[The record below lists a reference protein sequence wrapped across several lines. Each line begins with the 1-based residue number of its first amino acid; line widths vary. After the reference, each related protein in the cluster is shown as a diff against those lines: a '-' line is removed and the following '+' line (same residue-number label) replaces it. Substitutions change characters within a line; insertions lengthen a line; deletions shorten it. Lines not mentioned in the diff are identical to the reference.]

1 MAVTADIDQKT
12 GQGHCAER
20 GLAEQAER
28 QHRGLRSEFDG
39 KKECCQHREAGK
51 AREHEQI
58 APAAFA
64 AFDHRRGERS
74 QRQDR
79 RDLARY
85 VERGRRQALGLGRIA
100 PGQPDADKA
109 DRQIDQED
117 AAPAGECDQQAA
129 DQWSGGQRETRACR
143 PNTDRPMAL
152 AFLLIGVIEQR

>member
-1 MAVTADIDQKT
+1 VIEPLKIETEDEDQAVTADIDQKT

-39 KKECCQHREAGK
+39 EKERRQHRKAGK

-64 AFDHRRGERS
+64 AFDHRRGQRS
-74 QRQDR
+74 QRQHR
-79 RDLARY
+79 RGLARY
-85 VERGRRQALGLGRIA
+85 VDRARRRARGLGRVA

-117 AAPAGECDQQAA
+117 AAPAGERDQRAA
-129 DQWSGGQRETRACR
+129 D
-143 PNTDRPMAL
+143 
-152 AFLLIGVIEQR
+152 